1 VLGVT
6 AALGMA
12 CLEEATCLVVFRRR
26 FHMGS
31 VHHHWWTSDA
41 GVNA

>member
-1 VLGVT
+1 
-6 AALGMA
+6 
-12 CLEEATCLVVFRRR
+12 VVFRRR
-26 FHMGS
+26 LHMGS